1 MPRPVKDLGKFVGP
15 YTIPLTVAVAVRWT
29 TTNGKVVRNILHG
42 SITGGF
48 ANSSAIAEAVRTS
61 VAGSAAWTAW
71 KPYVYSANSLAGID
85 IRDMRVVTNP
95 WFPSTGGAVAG
106 TGAAAEVPAGVA
118 LCVTLKTAMSG
129 RGYRGRV
136 YLPGLDTTAV
146 TAATGAI
153 VAAANTAAVNFVTAI
168 QTALAASG
176 ITLAIAEPP
185 RNAYTSLITGV
196 QFAQRAA
203 TSTPVTS
210 ITTRSTTFRSQRRRA
225 LRV

>member
-1 MPRPVKDLGKFVGP
+1 MPRPIRDLGRNVGP
-15 YTIPLTVAVAVRWT
+15 YIIPLCVAVAVRWN
-29 TTNGKVVRNILHG
+29 TTNGKVVRNVLHG
-42 SITGGF
+42 TIAGGF
-48 ANSSAIAEAVRTS
+48 ANSTAIAQAVF
-61 VAGSAAWTAW
+61 AHILASAAWTAW
-71 KPYVYSANSLAGID
+71 RPYLYSANSLAGVD
-85 IRDMRVVTNP
+85 IRDMRVITNP
-95 WFPSTGGAVAG
+95 FFPSTGGTVAG

-118 LCVTLKTAMSG
+118 LCVTLKTALAG

-153 VAAANTAAVNFVTAI
+153 VAAANTAAVNLVTEFQA
-168 QTALAASG
+168 ALTASG

-196 QFAQRAA
+196 VIAQRAA
-203 TSTPVTS
+203 TATPVAS

>member
-1 MPRPVKDLGKFVGP
+1 MPRPIRDLGRTIGP
-15 YTIPLTVAVAVRWT
+15 YTIPLCVAVAVRWQ

-42 SITGGF
+42 SIAGGF
-48 ANSSAIAEAVRTS
+48 ANSTAIAQAVFAA
-61 VAGSAAWTAW
+61 VLASASWTAW
-71 KPYVYSANSLAGID
+71 RPYLYSANLLAGID
-85 IRDMRVVTNP
+85 IRDMRIITNP
-95 WFPSTGGAVAG
+95 FFVSTGGAVAG

-118 LCVTLKTAMSG
+118 LCVTLKTALAG

-136 YLPGLDTTAV
+136 YLPGLDTSAV

-153 VAAANTAAVNFVTAI
+153 VPAANTAAVNFVTAI

-185 RNAYTSLITGV
+185 RLAYTSLITGV
-196 QFAQRAA
+196 AIPARAA
-203 TSTPVTS
+203 AVTPVAS

>member
-1 MPRPVKDLGKFVGP
+1 MPRPVRDLGRNVGP
-15 YTIPLTVAVAVRWT
+15 YVIPLCVAVALRWNS
-29 TTNGKVVRNILHG
+29 TNGKVVRNILHG
-42 SITGGF
+42 SISGGF
-48 ANSSAIAEAVRTS
+48 ANSSPIAQAVYAA
-61 VAGSAAWTAW
+61 VIASAAWTAW
-71 KPYVYSANSLAGID
+71 KPYVYSANGLAGID
-85 IRDMRVVTNP
+85 IRDMRVTTNP
-95 WFPSTGGAVAG
+95 WFPSTGGATAG

-118 LCVTLKTAMSG
+118 LCVTLKTAMAG
-129 RGYRGRV
+129 RGYRGRC

-153 VAAANTAAVNFVTAI
+153 VPAANTAAVNFITAV

-196 QFAQRAA
+196 NIPQRSA
-203 TSTPVTS
+203 TVTPVTS